1 MHSHASHVVYL
12 AQKKDLRP
20 TSSCI
25 AVMKPWNPAV
35 WLTARVTKPK
45 RSFEEDIRR
54 FLGDVAVWLVCMSK
68 MWRKCFRQVCISD
81 TVKFVKALGP
91 CTQTLQRCLR
101 PNSLGDG
108 CQASPRAMGSARA
121 SKSSWT
127 WPTSWLN
134 MIAKDKGVDPTSS
147 STVVHPIQT
156 KLGVLQADQKPDVDE
171 SFVALY
177 LFEVCVC
184 VVHRYIPVEKKCWML
199 RQGDSLEND
208 QQTHVKAKPHN
219 WIAEGLPGSPTKSW
233 IRGMRK
239 W

>member
-156 KLGVLQADQKPDVDE
+156 KLGVLQADQKPAVDE

-177 LFEVCVC
+177 LFEVCVFAWWYIGISRLKRSVECC
-184 VVHRYIPVEKKCWML
+184 VKGIP
-199 RQGDSLEND
+199 
-208 QQTHVKAKPHN
+208 
-219 WIAEGLPGSPTKSW
+219 
-233 IRGMRK
+233 
-239 W
+239 